1 MTELNRNRFKAAL
14 AAGKQQIGLWAVL
27 ANASTTEIAAGAG
40 FDWLLLDAEHAPN
53 DVTTLLA
60 QLQASS
66 AYPVTP
72 IVRPAWNDPVL
83 IKRYLDIGAQSLLI
97 PYVQTRVEAEQA
109 VASTRYPPAGIRGV
123 GGSSVRASHYGRI
136 DRYIARAADE
146 LCVLVQ
152 IETRLGL
159 DNLEEIANVAGVDGV
174 FIGPADLA
182 ASLGHPGNPGHPD
195 VRAAIDDAVRRIIAC
210 GNAPGLLMV
219 DEVTARR
226 YLDMGV
232 RFMAVGID
240 ATMLARA
247 TEQLAARYG
256 VGPETMPAAPGVG
269 TSY

>member
-1 MTELNRNRFKAAL
+1 MIELPANRFKAAL
-14 AAGKQQIGLWAVL
+14 AARKQQIGLWAVL

-60 QLQASS
+60 QLQVMA
-66 AYPVTP
+66 AYRATPV
-72 IVRPAWNDPVL
+72 VRPAWNDPVL
-83 IKRYLDIGAQSLLI
+83 IKRYLDIGVQSLLI
-97 PYVQTRVEAEQA
+97 PYVQTRAEAEQA
-109 VASTRYPPAGIRGV
+109 VSATRYPPAGLRGV
-123 GGSSVRASHYGRI
+123 GGSSVRASHFGRI
-136 DRYIARAADE
+136 DRYIDRASDQ

-152 IETRLGL
+152 IETRAGL
-159 DNLEEIANVAGVDGV
+159 DNLEAIATVPGVDGV

-182 ASLGHPGNPGHPD
+182 ASLGHPGNAGHPE
-195 VRAAIDDAVRRIIAC
+195 VRSAIDDAVRRILAC

-219 DEVTARR
+219 DEVAARR

-240 ATMLARA
+240 ATIMART

-256 VGPETMPAAPGVG
+256 VDMAPVPATMG
-269 TSY
+269 TGAGY